1 MHLSICIPSIE
12 LMATT
17 ARSAELLFD
26 WVGSEMTG
34 TEDEELVGAREAV
47 EEAEEEAEAATLTEE
62 SLVTHRDISSMS
74 ETEKPAS

>member
-1 MHLSICIPSIE
+1 
-12 LMATT
+12 MATT

>member
-1 MHLSICIPSIE
+1 MHLFNCIPSIE

-74 ETEKPAS
+74 ETEKPGS

>member
-1 MHLSICIPSIE
+1 
-12 LMATT
+12 MATT

-74 ETEKPAS
+74 ETEKPGS